1 MKPDTPA
8 PASIPLPR
16 PARLA
21 LASLSLAML
30 LSSLGTSIANVSL
43 PALAHA
49 FGASIQQV
57 QSVVLAYLLATTVL
71 VVGAGRLG
79 DSAGRKRILLA
90 GIAVFTLA
98 SALCATAPSLPFL
111 AAARAVQGAGAAAMM
126 ALTLAFVADTVPS
139 ARSASA
145 IGWLGSVSALGTALG
160 PALGGLLIARAGW
173 PAIFLAQLP
182 LGLIAWVLAW
192 RCLPDVPAP
201 AAARAAGFDHRGTAL
216 LALALGAFSLAMT
229 IGKGAFGWRNA
240 ALLAAAVIAAAA
252 FVRAQ
257 KRAVAPLLPLALLR
271 RPRLAAGFVMSMLVT
286 MVMMATLVAG
296 PFYLA
301 GSVGLDAARVGLAMA
316 CGPAVAALGGAAAG
330 RITERFGAQ
339 RSIVAG
345 LALMLA
351 ACLMLA
357 LPLPPAAAGLAGYLG
372 PLCGLTA
379 GYALFQASNNSAM
392 MATAAPGERGVAAG
406 LVSLARNLGLMCGA
420 AALGAL
426 FAAASG
432 QARATMPEG
441 AALAQGLNATFMA
454 GAIAVGAAMAAALV
468 SHARTTPAPG
478 PC

>member
-57 QSVVLAYLLATTVL
+57 QSVVLAYLLSTTVL

-98 SALCATAPSLPFL
+98 SALCAAAPSLPFL

-126 ALTLAFVADTVPS
+126 ALTLAFVGDTVPS

-192 RCLPDVPAP
+192 RCLPAVPAP
-201 AAARAAGFDHRGTAL
+201 AATRAAGFDHRGTAL

-257 KRAVAPLLPLALLR
+257 KRAVSPLLPLAMLR

-357 LPLPPAAAGLAGYLG
+357 LPLPPAAGLAGYLG

-406 LVSLARNLGLMCGA
+406 LVSLARNLGLICGA

-454 GAIAVGAAMAAALV
+454 GALAVGAAMAAAWV
-468 SHARTTPAPG
+468 SHARSRPAPG